1 MSTALFG
8 GSARSSS
15 KNLVEFRAGK
25 MYMKG
30 QMVHPDKRKGQVY
43 LYQADDSL
51 MHFCWKDRGTGTVE
65 EDLIIFP
72 DDCEYKKVSQCTTGR
87 VFVLKFKSSSRRL
100 FFWMQEPKTDKDDEH
115 SRKVNELINNP
126 PAPGSQRSTGS
137 TPNPVLGSDISNLRD
152 SDIQNL
158 FGNINQQQLMQILGS
173 GMSSLAN
180 LLGPGSGGG
189 SGGRSSSGSNSTSAT
204 TTASTTPAVTTTPT
218 PAPTPAQ
225 DSTRS
230 SSAGGT
236 ETSTTTSTTPATA
249 AAASASPAATF
260 PGSVV
265 PIQLSDL
272 QNILSGISVPP
283 DASGS
288 PRVPVDLSSAM
299 TAEALQPI
307 LTNEDFVNQLK
318 PYLPAT
324 ADELPPTEQLRGTV
338 TSPQFQQAVS
348 LFSSALQSGQLG
360 PLINQ
365 FGLGEDA
372 VLAASSCDM
381 EAFIKA
387 LGKKKESDV
396 GSKKEEEKKNADKE
410 KDQDKDE
417 DDAMSV
423 D

>member
-1 MSTALFG
+1 MSSALFG

-25 MYMKG
+25 MYTKG

-51 MHFCWKDRGTGTVE
+51 MHFCWKDRTTGTVE

-72 DDCEYKKVSQCTTGR
+72 DDCEYKRVPQCTTGR
-87 VFVLKFKSSSRRL
+87 VYVLKFKSSSRKL
-100 FFWMQEPKTDKDDEH
+100 FFWMQEPKTDKDEEH

-137 TPNPVLGSDISNLRD
+137 TPNQVLSNDISNLRD

-158 FGNINQQQLMQILGS
+158 FGNISQQQLMQILGS

-180 LLGPGSGGG
+180 LLGPGSGG
-189 SGGRSSSGSNSTSAT
+189 SGGGGGHGSSGSNSTSAT
-204 TTASTTPAVTTTPT
+204 TTASTTPAATTTPT

-225 DSTRS
+225 DSTRAGSGNES
-230 SSAGGT
+230 S
-236 ETSTTTSTTPATA
+236 STTPA
-249 AAASASPAATF
+249 
-260 PGSVV
+260 PGSVH

-288 PRVPVDLSSAM
+288 PRLPVDLSSAM

-307 LTNEDFVNQLK
+307 LTNENFVNALK

-387 LGKKKESDV
+387 LGKKKSSDE
-396 GSKKEEEKKNADKE
+396 GSSKKEEEKKKADKDT
-410 KDQDKDE
+410 DQDKDE
-417 DDAMSV
+417 DDSMSV

>member
-1 MSTALFG
+1 MSSALFG

-25 MYMKG
+25 MYTKG

-51 MHFCWKDRGTGTVE
+51 MHFCWKDRSTGTVE

-72 DDCEYKKVSQCTTGR
+72 DDCEYKKVTQCTTGR
-87 VFVLKFKSSSRRL
+87 VYVLKFKSSSRKL
-100 FFWMQEPKTDKDDEH
+100 FFWMQEPKTDKDDEQ

-137 TPNPVLGSDISNLRD
+137 TPNQVLSNDISNLRD

-158 FGNINQQQLMQILGS
+158 FGNISQQQLMQILGS

-180 LLGPGSGGG
+180 LLGPGSGG
-189 SGGRSSSGSNSTSAT
+189 SGGSHGSSGSNSTSAT
-204 TTASTTPAVTTTPT
+204 TTASTTPAATTTPT

-225 DSTRS
+225 DSTRAGSGNES
-230 SSAGGT
+230 S
-236 ETSTTTSTTPATA
+236 STTPAA
-249 AAASASPAATF
+249 
-260 PGSVV
+260 GSVH

-288 PRVPVDLSSAM
+288 PRLPVDLSSAM

-307 LTNEDFVNQLK
+307 LTNENFVNALK

-387 LGKKKESDV
+387 LGKKKNNDE
-396 GSKKEEEKKNADKE
+396 GSKKEEEKKKADKD

-417 DDAMSV
+417 DDSMSV